1 MRKTYLGSD
10 ATEPI
15 ALGIENSHNERP
27 KIKDVGVY
35 K

>member
-1 MRKTYLGSD
+1 MLEQMTKEEKKIMT
-10 ATEPI
+10 
-15 ALGIENSHNERP
+15 ALGIENVHNERP